1 MAPIGKNTRTAANKN
16 SQNIFG
22 RGIAINMLTRII
34 AILFFLVTITSV
46 ASAQERYMIGY
57 AGFAGFQ
64 VSMWAVKDLGLLKK
78 YGLDG
83 EVVLVPGTTR
93 QIQALVGESIHFA
106 HVDAAGYIRA
116 VMRGA
121 NMVLVGGSLNKF
133 PFSLVTQKEI
143 RKPADLIGKK
153 IGIVG
158 FGGANDLAVTLL
170 LKEWKIPREKVTV
183 LQAGGGAN
191 RLAAMSAKALDATVL
206 SHPEL
211 GEALRT
217 GMNELGNLNDFKS
230 ADYPM
235 TAVAVRRSFLEQNRN
250 VVKRFMMAYA
260 EATYEFIND
269 PGKGIS
275 ILKNRL
281 KQDNAK
287 ALEETYK
294 YFAPQFSF
302 PTRVSRNGMQNTLE
316 LIVKENPKLDTKF
329 DKYLDESIL
338 DELEKEGFFKRIT
351 GK

>member
-1 MAPIGKNTRTAANKN
+1 MRFLNNAVLGLLLVMTLPLRVAA
-16 SQNIFG
+16 Q
-22 RGIAINMLTRII
+22 
-34 AILFFLVTITSV
+34 
-46 ASAQERYMIGY
+46 QQMIGY

-78 YGLDG
+78 YGLEG
-83 EVVLVPGTTR
+83 ETVLVPGTSR
-93 QIQALVGESIHFA
+93 QIQALVGDSIQFA
-106 HVDAAGYIRA
+106 HVDAAGHVRA

-121 NMVLVGGSLNKF
+121 DIVMVGGSLNKF

-170 LKEWKIPREKVTV
+170 LREWKIPRDKVTV

-191 RLAAMSAKALDATVL
+191 RLVAMSTKALDATVL

-211 GEALRT
+211 GEALRM
-217 GMNELGNLNDFKS
+217 GMNELGNLNEFKT

-235 TAVAVRRSFLEQNRN
+235 CAVAVRRPFMAQNRN

-260 EATYEFIND
+260 EATYQFINNKE
-269 PGKGIS
+269 KGIT
-275 ILKNRL
+275 IFKNRL

-287 ALEETYK
+287 ALQETYN

-302 PTRVSRNGMQNTLE
+302 PTRVSENGMQNTLE
-316 LIVKENPKLDTKF
+316 LIATENPKLDTNVG
-329 DKYLDESIL
+329 KYVDESIMN
-338 DELEKEGFFKRIT
+338 ELEKEGFFKQIT
-351 GK
+351 KK

>member
-1 MAPIGKNTRTAANKN
+1 MGLVLFLLVLPITG
-16 SQNIFG
+16 F
-22 RGIAINMLTRII
+22 
-34 AILFFLVTITSV
+34 
-46 ASAQERYMIGY
+46 AQERYMIGY

-64 VSMWAVKDLGLLKK
+64 VSMWAVQDLGLLKK
-78 YGLDG
+78 YGLEG
-83 EVVLVPGTTR
+83 EVILVPGTTR

-121 NMVLVGGSLNKF
+121 DMVLVGGSLNKF

-143 RKPADLIGKK
+143 RKPPDLIGKK

-170 LKEWKIPREKVTV
+170 LKEWKIPREKVAV

-191 RLAAMSAKALDATVL
+191 RLAAMTAKALDATVL

-211 GEALRT
+211 GEALRM

-235 TAVAVRRSFLEQNRN
+235 TAVAVRRSFLQNNRD
-250 VVKRFMMAYA
+250 VVKRFMQAYA
-260 EATYEFIND
+260 EGTYQFMND
-269 PGKGIS
+269 KEKGTR
-275 ILKNRL
+275 ILRNRL
-281 KQDNAK
+281 KQDNPT
-287 ALEETYK
+287 ALEETYR

-302 PTRVSRNGMQNTLE
+302 PTRVSHNGLQNTLE
-316 LIVKENPKLDTKF
+316 LVAKENPKLETSLN
-329 DKYLDESIL
+329 KYLDESIL

>member
-1 MAPIGKNTRTAANKN
+1 MKFLRKTVLIVLLVMGLPSIAAG
-16 SQNIFG
+16 Q
-22 RGIAINMLTRII
+22 
-34 AILFFLVTITSV
+34 
-46 ASAQERYMIGY
+46 QHMIGY

-64 VSMWAVKDLGLLKK
+64 VAMWAVKDLGLLKK
-78 YGLDG
+78 YGLEG
-83 EVVLVPGTTR
+83 ETVLVPGTSR
-93 QIQALVGESIHFA
+93 QIQALVGDSIQFA
-106 HVDAAGYIRA
+106 HVDAAGHVRA

-121 NMVLVGGSLNKF
+121 DIVIVGGSLNKF
-133 PFSLVTQKEI
+133 PFSLVTVKEI

-170 LKEWKIPREKVTV
+170 LREWKIPRDKVTV

-191 RLAAMSAKALDATVL
+191 RLVALSTKALDATVL

-211 GEALRT
+211 GEALRM
-217 GMNELGNLNDFKS
+217 GMNELGNLNDFKT

-235 TAVAVRRSFLEQNRN
+235 SAVAVRRSFMAQNRS

-260 EATYEFIND
+260 EATYQFMNNKE
-269 PGKGIS
+269 KGIS
-275 ILKNRL
+275 IFKHRL

-302 PTRVSRNGMQNTLE
+302 PTRVSQNGMQNTLE
-316 LIVKENPKLDTKF
+316 LIAKEDPKLDVKVE
-329 DKYLDESIL
+329 KYVDESIL
-338 DELEKEGFFKRIT
+338 DELDKEGFFRKVA

>member
-1 MAPIGKNTRTAANKN
+1 MLSK
-16 SQNIFG
+16 
-22 RGIAINMLTRII
+22 LTRLV
-34 AILFFLVTITSV
+34 LFVLVLPTAV
-46 ASAQERYMIGY
+46 LAQERYMIGY

-83 EVVLVPGTTR
+83 ETVLVPGTSR
-93 QIQALVGESIHFA
+93 QIQALVGDSIQFA
-106 HVDAAGYIRA
+106 HVDAAGHIRA

-121 NMVLVGGSLNKF
+121 DIVMVGGSLNKF

-143 RKPADLIGKK
+143 RKPPDLIGKK

-170 LKEWKIPREKVTV
+170 LREWKIPRDKVTV

-191 RLAAMSAKALDATVL
+191 RLVAMSSGALDATVL

-211 GEALRT
+211 GEALRM
-217 GMNELGNLNDFKS
+217 GMNELGNLNEFKS

-235 TAVAVRRSFLEQNRN
+235 TAVAVRRSFMAQNRN

-260 EATYEFIND
+260 EATYQFMNNKE
-269 PGKGIS
+269 KGMS
-275 ILKNRL
+275 IFKHRL

-302 PTRVSRNGMQNTLE
+302 PTRVSQNGMQNTLE
-316 LIVKENPKLDTKF
+316 LIAKEDPKLDVKVE
-329 DKYLDESIL
+329 KYVDESIL
-338 DELEKEGFFKRIT
+338 DELDKEGFFKRIT